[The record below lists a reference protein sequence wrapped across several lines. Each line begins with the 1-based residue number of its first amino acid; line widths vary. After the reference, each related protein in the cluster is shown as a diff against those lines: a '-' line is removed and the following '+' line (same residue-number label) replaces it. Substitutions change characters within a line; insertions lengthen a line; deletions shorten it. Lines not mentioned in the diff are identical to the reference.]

1 VREKREKSEARG
13 SGAPGKSIKKEFSP
27 RTIRGGARCR
37 GLPSPGRGP
46 PAQAQR
52 ARATATATHARVHR
66 ARPRRR
72 PCLPACLI
80 SSYRQPHGWAY
91 GPRPR
96 WWARE
101 MRRAALGARARNGI
115 TQRARD
121 REGGH
126 FPLGPAAGGLCRRRC
141 GRACLPALPLPVEK
155 GRGATSCLVCVLP
168 GRLRGS
174 GACRLGCSGVERPGF
189 SGFFFCLFLRGL
201 ASCGLHKKSGVRR
214 GKKGGYVTAIV

>member
-1 VREKREKSEARG
+1 V
-13 SGAPGKSIKKEFSP
+13 AP
-27 RTIRGGARCR
+27 
-37 GLPSPGRGP
+37 
-46 PAQAQR
+46 
-52 ARATATATHARVHR
+52 R
-66 ARPRRR
+66 ARPQASSSRNFLLARSGAALAVAGSRRPGGGRRLRLKELARRRR

-189 SGFFFCLFLRGL
+189 SGFFFAFF
-201 ASCGLHKKSGVRR
+201 SG
-214 GKKGGYVTAIV
+214 G